1 MSFVI
6 VRAYLSYGAI
16 DPNAVTNLT
25 RAKSAGLITDIYH
38 FPCLK
43 VAAATQA
50 EAIINGISKS
60 LYGTVWI
67 DVETNPSSSCAW
79 SSNVNTNC
87 NFLQSLVDAYQAKNI
102 LVGIYASQYMW
113 QTIFGATGNCPYF
126 TSLPVWYA
134 HYDGVASFSDW

>member
-67 DVETNPSSSCAW
+67 DVESNPSSGCGW
-79 SSNVNTNC
+79 SSNINNNC
-87 NFLQSLVDAYQAKNI
+87 SFLGSLVDYYKGKGI
-102 LVGIYASQYMW
+102 LVGIYGSKYQW
-113 QTIFGATGNCPYF
+113 
-126 TSLPVWYA
+126 
-134 HYDGVASFSDW
+134 